1 MSQMKLRV
9 ETFAK
14 RRSGRIQSSC
24 SVNACGAESHK
35 SYDRFNVHA
44 HADVL
49 SALFDQPNFR
59 VALVAD
65 VPGVELCGALKNVRA
80 A

>member
-24 SVNACGAESHK
+24 SENVCGTESHI
-35 SYDRFNVHA
+35 SYDRFNVQA

-49 SALFDQPNFR
+49 SALFDQPTFR